1 VKDSIQRKKEDRA
14 AKRAAAKL
22 LKEAEEA
29 EAQESLLLTSSYE
42 SHPEIPSSDRYS
54 II

>member
-1 VKDSIQRKKEDRA
+1 VKDSIQKKKEDRA

-29 EAQESLLLTSSYE
+29 EAQESLPSTSTYE
-42 SHPEIPSSDRYS
+42 SHLEI
-54 II
+54 

>member
-1 VKDSIQRKKEDRA
+1 VKISIQKKKEDRA

-29 EAQESLLLTSSYE
+29 EARESSPLTSSYK
-42 SHPEIPSSDRYS
+42 SHPEI
-54 II
+54 